1 MMESIIQLIF
11 SGLALGSLYAL
22 VALGYVLI
30 YRSTQVLSFAHGE
43 FLSMGAFFMISY
55 VNIGLPW
62 ALALIATLITAG
74 FVAMGM
80 ERVVLRP
87 LIGQPVFITI
97 IMTLFL
103 GLVMRI
109 ALVQVYGVEPL
120 GMETPWN
127 PSATFSISN
136 AQILYSQVGMLVAGL
151 LFLLLFYLLENYSK
165 LGISLRAASYD
176 QEACLSLGI
185 PVGKLF
191 GMTWFMAAALAAVG
205 GIFLGMF
212 PNTVSPELGYIA
224 FRVFPAVI
232 VGGLISPGGAIIAS
246 ILIAFLEVFSQGF
259 LNPVLGEFGQNFHAV
274 VPYIF
279 MILFLLVRPHGLF
292 GKKEVE
298 RV

>member
-1 MMESIIQLIF
+1 MDTLIQLSL
-11 SGLALGSLYAL
+11 SGLALGSLYSL

-43 FLSMGAFFMISY
+43 LLSMGAFLMISY
-55 VNIGLPW
+55 VNLGLSWP
-62 ALALIATLITAG
+62 LAFLAAVSSAG
-74 FVAMGM
+74 LLAMLM

-87 LIGQPVFITI
+87 LLGQPIFITI

-103 GLVMRI
+103 GLVLRI
-109 ALVQVYGVEPL
+109 ILVQFYGVEPL
-120 GMETPWN
+120 GMDTPWE
-127 PSATFSISN
+127 PSAAISIGK
-136 AQILYSQVGMLVAGL
+136 AKILYSQIGMMVAGIV
-151 LFLLLFYLLENYSK
+151 FLGLFYLLENYSK

-191 GMTWFMAAALAAVG
+191 GFTWFMAAMLAAVG

-212 PNTVSPELGYIA
+212 PNTVSPDLGYIA
-224 FRVFPAVI
+224 FRVFPVVI
-232 VGGLISPGGAIIAS
+232 VGGLISPLGAVVAS
-246 ILIAFLEVFSQGF
+246 LLIAFLEVFSQSY
-259 LNPVLGEFGQNFHAV
+259 LNPALGEFGRNFHAV

-279 MILFLLVRPHGLF
+279 MILFLLIRPYGLF